1 MIWREDDARLA
12 FERELWLGAA
22 GSSVKEETMES
33 KNRNLWIVLAVVLVM
48 ACCCFLVAMAGV
60 VAWVG
65 ARAVDVPAWDV
76 GGFQGNRIE
85 KTFAVGDAP
94 TLRVNSFAGS
104 ISVRAGQD
112 RTVQVVAVKKAGSQS
127 NLNRITVNMSE
138 QGGDVVISA
147 KVSPLT
153 SNASVA
159 LEIMAPAG
167 SRLVLDTGAGAIDVR
182 GITGPIDV
190 KSGAGQVDLRDAR
203 GPVGVNLGAGQIT
216 YEGVPSGDCRF
227 ATGAGEIRLWLP
239 ADLNMKVDLSTGI
252 GTVGVGFAVD
262 GIVRVRE
269 VQGVIGDGSQGTI
282 VAHTGAGSIT
292 LEQR

>member
-1 MIWREDDARLA
+1 
-12 FERELWLGAA
+12 
-22 GSSVKEETMES
+22 MES

-60 VAWVG
+60 VTWVG
-65 ARAVDVPAWDV
+65 ARTVDVPVWDV
-76 GGFQGNRIE
+76 GGLPGNRIE
-85 KTFAVGDAP
+85 KTFVVGDVP
-94 TLRVNSFAGS
+94 KLRVNSFAGR

-112 RTVQVVAVKKAGSQS
+112 GTVHVVAVKKAGNQS

-138 QGGDVVISA
+138 QGGVVVISA

-153 SNASVA
+153 SNASVD
-159 LEIMAPAG
+159 LEIVAPAG

-182 GITGPIDV
+182 GMTGPIDV
-190 KSGAGQVDLRDAR
+190 KSGAGQVDLRDAQ

-216 YEGVPSGDCRF
+216 YEGAPSGDCRF
-227 ATGAGEIRLWLP
+227 GTGAGEIRLWLP

-252 GTVGVGFAVD
+252 GTVDVGFAVD
-262 GIVRVRE
+262 GIVRARE

-282 VAHTGAGSIT
+282 VAHTGVGTIS